1 VYGGEKPVPLW
12 LEDSEESTSS
22 SLKRILFSLVIRI
35 KVCCENTTDL
45 FILNTKSW
53 FVSEKVSVAPG
64 FYIFFEDK
72 PLWKEQKN
80 AADLNKITVQSFSV

>member
-35 KVCCENTTDL
+35 KVCCNENTTDL
-45 FILNTKSW
+45 FILNTSSW
-53 FVSEKVSVAPG
+53 FVSEKVSGGPR
-64 FYIFFEDK
+64 FDIFF
-72 PLWKEQKN
+72 
-80 AADLNKITVQSFSV
+80 